1 MHLSKNSGGGELEIV
16 DFFKGIEII
25 MYKSSE
31 NG

>member
-1 MHLSKNSGGGELEIV
+1 MHLSKNSGGELEIV